1 MILILI
7 YHNGRIHKF
16 INYYI
21 LYIIYMYDDYIFR
34 LIVYYIAI
42 YLIITNNDIYINLCG
57 WTILLSH
64 IYKDLVTLIKW
75 PKWSE
80 YIGIILAILL
90 INNGIKI
97 NNFFILFI
105 GLSKLLAHLRQLILK
120 DYRYYY

>member
-1 MILILI
+1 
-7 YHNGRIHKF
+7 
-16 INYYI
+16 
-21 LYIIYMYDDYIFR
+21 MYDDYIFR